1 MGGRGEDRPAPPRRE
16 ALHARGS
23 AATLGAPMS
32 AESADDLYRAVE
44 PFPGR
49 FNLCTYYLDRNV
61 EEGRGAKVALIAGGE
76 QRTYGQVHARA
87 SGVAAALRRL
97 GVRPEERVL
106 LVLPDRFEF
115 AEGFFG
121 VLRAGAVFALVNP
134 LLKREEYAYYLA
146 YTRARVAIVHASV
159 LPEFGPAAAEA
170 RLLEEVLVV
179 GGDAGGF
186 TSYEQA
192 LEAEPAGAAAGEC
205 EPTGPDDLAGWLFT
219 SGSTGQP
226 KACVHTHADF
236 AWSTE
241 TYALQVVRYAASD
254 RCLSVPKLFFGYAT
268 GTNLMFPFRVGAT
281 SILFE
286 GRSTAEELFDQ
297 IAAHRPTLLT
307 SVPTMINSMLRSPR
321 METADLSC
329 LRVCLSA
336 GEALPP
342 KLYSEWK
349 ERTGVEIL
357 DGIGSA
363 EMFHIYISNRF
374 GSVQPGSLGQVVP
387 GYEALVVGEDGRE
400 VPCGEPGLLRVRGGS
415 TALCYWAD
423 RAKSRRTFQGE
434 WCTSADLFRRD
445 EQGTFYYEGRV
456 DDLLK
461 VSGIFTSPLEIEN
474 TLLEHPAVAETCVVG
489 HEDGEG
495 LVKPF
500 AFVVLRAGKRGT
512 DELALELKRL
522 CQGKLAP
529 HKYPRWF
536 EWRPAL
542 PKNDR
547 GKVARKEL
555 KAELAAR
562 LDAPSITEEKP
573 AR

>member
-1 MGGRGEDRPAPPRRE
+1 M
-16 ALHARGS
+16 AL
-23 AATLGAPMS
+23 L
-32 AESADDLYRAVE
+32 DLYSAVA
-44 PFPGR
+44 PFPER
-49 FNLCTYYLDRNV
+49 FNLCTYYLDRNLD
-61 EEGRGAKVALIAGGE
+61 EGRGKKVALIAGKE
-76 QRTYGQVHARA
+76 TRTYAEIAAR
-87 SGVAAALRRL
+87 SRRVAAALRRA

-115 AEGFFG
+115 AESFFG
-121 VLRAGAVFALVNP
+121 VLRAGGVFAMVNP

-146 YTRARVAIVHASV
+146 YSKARVAIVHADV
-159 LPEFGPAAAEA
+159 LPEFGPAARAA
-170 RLLEEVLVV
+170 RLLEQVFVV
-179 GGDAGGF
+179 GDIGDGDAGGF
-186 TSYEQA
+186 TSDGLMGYEQA
-192 LEAEPAGAAAGEC
+192 LTAERDGSTEAEC

-219 SGSTGQP
+219 SGSTGKP

-268 GTNLMFPFRVGAT
+268 GTNLMFPFRVGAS

-286 GRSTAEELFDQ
+286 GRSTADELFDQ

-307 SVPTMINSMLRSPR
+307 SVPTMINAMLRSPR
-321 METADLSC
+321 MPAADLAS

-342 KLYSEWK
+342 KLYQEWK

-363 EMFHIYISNRF
+363 EMFHIYISNRL
-374 GSVQPGSLGQVVP
+374 GDVKQASLGKIVP
-387 GYEALVVGEDGRE
+387 GYEAVVVGADGKE
-400 VPCGEPGLLRVRGGS
+400 VPTGEPGLLRVRGGS
-415 TALCYWAD
+415 TALGYWAD
-423 RAKSRRTFQGE
+423 KAKSRATFQGE
-434 WCTSADLFRRD
+434 WCTSADLFHRD
-445 EQGTFYYEGRV
+445 AEGYFFYEGRA

-474 TLLEHPAVAETCVVG
+474 ALLEHPAVAEVCVCG
-489 HEDGEG
+489 HDDEEG
-495 LVKPF
+495 LTKPF
-500 AFVVLRAGKRGT
+500 AFVVLQSGWRGS
-512 DELALELKRL
+512 DALALELKAWI
-522 CQGKLAP
+522 QGRLAP

-536 EWRPAL
+536 EWRESL

-555 KAELAAR
+555 KDELAKRKGAR
-562 LDAPSITEEKP
+562 S
-573 AR
+573 